1 MEADKL
7 TMDGDSQALNTDFL
21 QDLDLWL
28 IQGGSASPAM
38 NGHSLDVSAVN
49 TAISSLDAALLTPTA
64 PVTSADKTSTES
76 SFVAALT
83 DDILPWAALSAVPPV
98 GNDSLTL
105 PVAVPTPTAPQE
117 AVKPT
122 QKKPTKT
129 RKGRPPA
136 SSKATGSSA
145 LEPPQKK
152 GKPNKSTSQRQKE
165 ELAYLREKSQEL
177 EAQLTS
183 LRQKNREELE
193 RQQQEEERK
202 PSGNDGETS
211 TAMVTRSLDEF
222 GAALQPEVSL
232 WERIAKRQRE
242 EKAKAEV
249 ENVKLREMVQSQMRL
264 VKSFER
270 LLRKRKI
277 WDQLQEKNTGA
288 GEESRKEEQVLDEML
303 QEVDSRYPHVDKVL
317 EENGLGESDPAV
329 NVGDDANMKYSS
341 TEGMYLEYK
350 EKKYMPFDYK
360 TLDDVVW
367 RSFGEGKLKL
377 EDSQLIILK
386 STDEMLYSRMI
397 LPLSKMVPNTSENKE
412 VVNSVGLSVMKRFTE
427 ENRIKYVWFT
437 KTSVK
442 RPDDNGNSPVLLV
455 QKGCV
460 VMEPA
465 TLPDGSPGCAI
476 RSYTSSVPT
485 LAGQT
490 SGDEQGA
497 QRREVGILTEMV
509 FAAYQQSRQSINQTL
524 ENLVLD
530 EMMAKN
536 AASTPATSIS
546 DTDISV

>member
-1 MEADKL
+1 
-7 TMDGDSQALNTDFL
+7 MDGDSQALNTDFL

-28 IQGGSASPAM
+28 MQGGPASPAM
-38 NGHSLDVSAVN
+38 HRHGLDVSAAN
-49 TAISSLDAALLTPTA
+49 TAISSPDAALLTPTA
-64 PVTSADKTSTES
+64 PVTGAEKTDTDI

-83 DDILPWAALSAVPPV
+83 DDMMPWTALSAVPPL
-98 GNDSLTL
+98 GNDSMTL
-105 PVAVPTPTAPQE
+105 PLAVPMPSTPQE
-117 AVKPT
+117 TAKST

-136 SSKATGSSA
+136 SSKATGTSL
-145 LEPPQKK
+145 LEPLMKK

-177 EAQLTS
+177 EVQLTS

-193 RQQQEEERK
+193 RQQREEEQK
-202 PSGNDGETS
+202 QTGSDGETS

-249 ENVKLREMVQSQMRL
+249 ENMKLREMVQSQMRL

-277 WDQLQEKNTGA
+277 WDQLQEKKNG
-288 GEESRKEEQVLDEML
+288 GREECRKEDEVLEDML
-303 QEVDSRYPHVDKVL
+303 REVDALYPQVDKVL
-317 EENGLGESDPAV
+317 NEHGLGESDPAV
-329 NVGDDANMKYSS
+329 DVGDDANMKYSPAD
-341 TEGMYLEYK
+341 GMYLEYR

-360 TLDDVVW
+360 TLDEVVW

-377 EDSQLIILK
+377 EDSQLTILK
-386 STDEMLYSRMI
+386 SSDEIIYSRNI
-397 LPLSKMVPNTSENKE
+397 LPLSKKVSNSNENKE
-412 VVNSVGLSVMKRFTE
+412 VGKSIGLSVMKRFSE
-427 ENRIKYVWFT
+427 ENRMVYVWFS

-442 RPDDNGNSPVLLV
+442 RLGDNGNSPVLLV
-455 QKGCV
+455 QKGCA

-465 TLPDGSPGCAI
+465 ILPDGSPGCAV

-485 LAGQT
+485 LAGQP
-490 SGDEQGA
+490 SGEDAA
-497 QRREVGILTEMV
+497 QHREVGVLTEMV

-536 AASTPATSIS
+536 AAATPATSIA
-546 DTDISV
+546 DTDASA